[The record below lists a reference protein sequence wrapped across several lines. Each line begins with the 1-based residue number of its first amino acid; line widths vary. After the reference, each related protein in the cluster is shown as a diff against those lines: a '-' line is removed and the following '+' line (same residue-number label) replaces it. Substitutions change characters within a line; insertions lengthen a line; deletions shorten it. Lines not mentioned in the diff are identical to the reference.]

1 MFAGSQSM
9 PLLEQRI
16 PAIYIQLEQEINQL
30 AAKRLAE
37 KKNPVLN
44 TQQYRLVMSILTV
57 NSTSGSRVV
66 GTNT

>member
-1 MFAGSQSM
+1 M